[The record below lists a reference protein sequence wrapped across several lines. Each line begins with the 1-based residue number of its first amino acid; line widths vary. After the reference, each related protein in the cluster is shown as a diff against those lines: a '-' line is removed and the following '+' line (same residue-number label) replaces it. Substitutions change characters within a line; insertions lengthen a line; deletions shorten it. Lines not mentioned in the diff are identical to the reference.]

1 METFASTQVGTLQLF
16 CRAVEQGSFTGAAEA
31 AGLTPAAVSRAV
43 ARLEQ
48 RLGVKLFRRTTRK
61 VAPTDD
67 GHLYY
72 EQCRQALAQI
82 EEAERALTGS
92 QSAPRG
98 LLRVSAPTTYAHY
111 RLLPLVAGYGARY
124 PQVEI
129 ELNVSNRNID
139 FIDEGYDI
147 AVRLG
152 VPADSRLVARK
163 LEDASVG
170 LFASP
175 AYLKAHGT
183 PKTLDDL
190 ERHRCIPFIMPSTGR
205 TLPWLFRQRGQEIE
219 RTPRAAMRVSDDVLG
234 CVTLARAGAGITQ
247 SYHFI
252 VQGWLAS
259 GELVEVLPRLGGRS
273 RPFSI
278 LYPRNRHMSARV
290 RSFVDHVLAGCCGR
304 PKTEPLLRSVPT

>member
-1 METFASTQVGTLQLF
+1 METFSSTQVGTLLIF
-16 CRAVEQGSFTGAAEA
+16 CRAVEQGSFTAAAEA

-43 ARLEQ
+43 ARLEE

-61 VAPTDD
+61 VVATDD
-67 GHLYY
+67 GRLYY
-72 EQCRQALAQI
+72 EQCKQALAQI

-92 QSAPRG
+92 QGAPRG

-111 RLLPLVAGYGARY
+111 RLLPLVASYGERF
-124 PQVEI
+124 PQVEV

-139 FIDEGYDI
+139 FIEEGYDV

-175 AYLKAHGT
+175 AYLRGHGT
-183 PKTLDDL
+183 PRQLDDL
-190 ERHRCIPFIMPSTGR
+190 EQHRCLPFVMPSTGR
-205 TLPWLFRQRGQEIE
+205 ILPWLFRKAGEDLE
-219 RTPRAAMRVSDDVLG
+219 RTPRSAMRVSDDVLG
-234 CVTLARAGAGITQ
+234 CVTLARAHAGITQ

-252 VQGWLAS
+252 VQPWLAG

-290 RSFVDHVLAGCCGR
+290 RSFVDHVVAGVQAAAG
-304 PKTEPLLRSVPT
+304 